1 MNTPTRIAPGRN
13 PGLFSRFG
21 RALGDL
27 LGVAEP
33 DARASAL
40 LQARYGLLG
49 EVAAVDR
56 IVTSHE
62 VELVDALME
71 RDGLGLAARA
81 IALTAFETGRRNR
94 LDTEAAF
101 ATLIVAERDD
111 AGLLAGT
118 LDDLIAMAAADG
130 RLRRSER
137 CWLLLLCDRLN
148 MDAAGLEWRIRR
160 LFPEA
165 IAA

>member
-1 MNTPTRIAPGRN
+1 MNTVTRIAPGRSA
-13 PGLFSRFG
+13 GLLSRFG

-33 DARASAL
+33 DARATAL

-62 VELVDALME
+62 VELVGALMD

-81 IALTAFETGRRNR
+81 IALSAFEQGRRNR

-101 ATLIVAERDD
+101 GALIVAEREE
-111 AGLLAGT
+111 AGLLAGA

-137 CWLLLLCDRLN
+137 CWLLLLCERLN
-148 MDAAGLEWRIRR
+148 MDAAGLDWRIRQ
-160 LFPEA
+160 LYPEA
-165 IAA
+165 AAA